1 MATVEIFLYLKI
13 VNSIR
18 IIALSSLF
26 RLYVTFVTFLTKP
39 LPSLREAGY
48 FTVRLTVRKRG
59 KKKIE
64 EREKKKKE
72 SHNFSHCI
80 PCPSDYGMVYMN
92 MVDMDMVKI
101 NCVACLPCHI
111 R

>member
-18 IIALSSLF
+18 IIALSSHF

-39 LPSLREAGY
+39 LASLREAVKKTQVFYGQAD
-48 FTVRLTVRKRG
+48 RK
-59 KKKIE
+59 E
-64 EREKKKKE
+64 EGEEK
-72 SHNFSHCI
+72 
-80 PCPSDYGMVYMN
+80 D
-92 MVDMDMVKI
+92 
-101 NCVACLPCHI
+101 

>member
-39 LPSLREAGY
+39 LASLREAVKKTQVFYGQAD
-48 FTVRLTVRKRG
+48 RK
-59 KKKIE
+59 E
-64 EREKKKKE
+64 EGEEK
-72 SHNFSHCI
+72 
-80 PCPSDYGMVYMN
+80 D
-92 MVDMDMVKI
+92 
-101 NCVACLPCHI
+101 